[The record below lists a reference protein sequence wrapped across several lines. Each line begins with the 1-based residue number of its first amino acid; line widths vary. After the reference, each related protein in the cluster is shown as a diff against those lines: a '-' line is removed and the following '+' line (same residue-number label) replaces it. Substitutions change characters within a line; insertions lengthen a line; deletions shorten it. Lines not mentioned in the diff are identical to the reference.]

1 MTHATMQK
9 VMKKIVKEITKTRES
24 GQKEYAH
31 DTDNVFANFER
42 VAGTLDLP
50 REKVLMVYLLKHI
63 DGIVSHIGGHTS
75 QREAVTGRITDA
87 IVYLML
93 LWGMFEDTEY
103 NENELIKRADKGT
116 VDINENWDKHIE
128 DISNRSK

>member
-1 MTHATMQK
+1 MTHKQMQK
-9 VMKKIVKEITKTRES
+9 VMSKIVKEITKTRES

-42 VAGTLDLP
+42 VAHTLDLP

-63 DGIVSHIGGHTS
+63 DGIVSYIDGHKS
-75 QREAVTGRITDA
+75 QRENVTGRITDA

-93 LWGMFEDTEY
+93 LWGMIEDTEKS
-103 NENELIKRADKGT
+103 ENELLNKIKK
-116 VDINENWDKHIE
+116 
-128 DISNRSK
+128 